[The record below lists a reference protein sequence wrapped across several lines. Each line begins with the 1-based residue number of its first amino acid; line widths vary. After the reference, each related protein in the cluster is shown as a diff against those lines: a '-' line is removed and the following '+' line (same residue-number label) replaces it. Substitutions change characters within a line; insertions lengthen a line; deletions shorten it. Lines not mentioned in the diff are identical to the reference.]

1 MHKWTGS
8 QVRNSKLGMALC
20 LRSLNSVRLGA
31 SVATV
36 RICRVH
42 SGRNPLTVSQMS
54 LPLSLRIGATNKTAP
69 VRPRI
74 VRILRIAS
82 ASVIAA
88 ASRSAWD
95 GSVRRA
101 THLASD
107 ILAPPP
113 SPSPPALFPV
123 PPPWDVHDSLIKKAT
138 FQCAWHSGKAKGSQK
153 PMTNMWR
160 GTHSRTFDAL

>member
-8 QVRNSKLGMALC
+8 QVRNSKLGRALF
-20 LRSLNSVRLGA
+20 LRSLNSVKLGA

-95 GSVRRA
+95 RSVRRA
-101 THLASD
+101 THLASTFW
-107 ILAPPP
+107 LHLLPPLPPPP
-113 SPSPPALFPV
+113 SALPPLPRTTTLRC
-123 PPPWDVHDSLIKKAT
+123 SRQSYKKAT
-138 FQCAWHSGKAKGSQK
+138 FQCAWHSGKR
-153 PMTNMWR
+153 R
-160 GTHSRTFDAL
+160 GARSR

>member
-20 LRSLNSVRLGA
+20 LRSLNSVKLGA

-101 THLASD
+101 THLASTFW
-107 ILAPPP
+107 LYPLPPL
-113 SPSPPALFPV
+113 PSPPRPLPSSPYDHPGMFTTV
-123 PPPWDVHDSLIKKAT
+123 I
-138 FQCAWHSGKAKGSQK
+138 
-153 PMTNMWR
+153 
-160 GTHSRTFDAL
+160 